1 MRATVEDLQVQF
13 GNRKAETPV
22 AQRQFSTKPNVQQNV
37 RGSQGVWFTDGVFDV
52 PVLVDQ
58 RLHEI
63 VVRVEI
69 STFEV
74 VKEDSTRKIFT
85 LVRVWNS

>member
-1 MRATVEDLQVQF
+1 M
-13 GNRKAETPV
+13 
-22 AQRQFSTKPNVQQNV
+22 
-37 RGSQGVWFTDGVFDV
+37 WFTDGVFDV

-74 VKEDSTRKIFT
+74 VKEDSSRKIFT
-85 LVRVWNS
+85 LVREWNS